1 MQFSNTDSRAMWEKV
16 MTISMMS
23 SEESGN
29 DGEEEILYVHPLPF
43 RSGKVDRFFSML
55 DNKVKETKSPQ
66 ARRQMKKRARGDI
79 SARDLPVGHCFPK
92 WALS

>member
-1 MQFSNTDSRAMWEKV
+1 MEFSNPDSKLMWDKV

-29 DGEEEILYVHPLPF
+29 DGEDEILLVHPLTF

-55 DNKVKETKSPQ
+55 DEKALQGKSAQ
-66 ARRQMKKRARGDI
+66 ARRQMKKRVQGDV
-79 SARDLPVGHCFPK
+79 SHRDLPVGHCFPK
-92 WALS
+92 WALC

>member
-1 MQFSNTDSRAMWEKV
+1 

-29 DGEEEILYVHPLPF
+29 DGEDILYVHPLPF
-43 RSGKVDRFFSML
+43 RSGKVDRFCSML

-66 ARRQMKKRARGDI
+66 ARRQMKKRVRSDI
-79 SARDLPVGHCFPK
+79 SAGDLPVGHCFPK